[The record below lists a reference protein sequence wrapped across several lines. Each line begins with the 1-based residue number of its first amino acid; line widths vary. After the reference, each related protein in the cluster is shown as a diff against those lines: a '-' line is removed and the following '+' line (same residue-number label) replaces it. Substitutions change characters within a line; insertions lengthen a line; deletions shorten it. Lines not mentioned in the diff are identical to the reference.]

1 MTMATAKASTVKA
14 LYKCLLRDA
23 RELQR
28 TPHFNFRSA
37 LEIEQWGIGN
47 YVEPAS
53 AKSHRQQLPNAH
65 GATPRLLRSLAQFR
79 ELREQGFQHNA
90 PKVDIVES
98 VRAMTVTDG
107 VRVEVTSQYVQNDT
121 SPKPDTYRFTYR
133 VTITNESTCRSLPAT
148 TCFSLYRPIPA
159 ALHGLYL
166 YSGLDVLLPRSDKES
181 SVQILGRQYT
191 FESENGQRI
200 ALPRNSPG
208 VVGNTPVLAPGQTFE
223 YASGVDI
230 DAPRGSVTGCLHA
243 LRRTK
248 ASGDDKDQDDDD
260 GELFDAFVSKFALLM
275 PQAYRRQG

>member
-1 MTMATAKASTVKA
+1 MAMAMAMAKASTVKA
-14 LYKCLLRDA
+14 LYKCLLRDT
-23 RELQR
+23 RELKR

-37 LEIEQWGIGN
+37 LEIEQWGTGN

-65 GATPRLLRSLAQFR
+65 EAAPRLLRSLAQFR
-79 ELREQGFQHNA
+79 ELREKGFQHNA
-90 PKVDIVES
+90 PNVDIVES

-107 VRVEVTSQYVQNDT
+107 VRVEVTSQYVESDT

-133 VTITNESTCRSLPAT
+133 VTITNEST
-148 TCFSLYRPIPA
+148 Y
-159 ALHGLYL
+159 
-166 YSGLDVLLPRSDKES
+166 KEG

-243 LRRTK
+243 LRRTQ
-248 ASGDDKDQDDDD
+248 ASDDDKDQDDD
-260 GELFDAFVSKFALLM
+260 GELFDAFVSKFALLT